1 MRLSFGS
8 AALLLAGSS
17 LTGTILGILR
27 TKLINANFNN
37 FSTSAYFT
45 AFKIP
50 DMIFLMLASGGL
62 SVAFLPVLSDKLNK
76 NGRQESWVLTSYVLN
91 LVAIVMFFFS
101 LLLIIFPHFI
111 LQHTIAGGM
120 SAEKLD
126 LTAAIMRLVAV
137 NPLLFSISSV
147 LSSVQQAIGRF
158 FFTAFAPI
166 VYNTSIIISLYL
178 FRDSMG
184 VVGLGLG
191 AAIGGAL
198 YLIVVFAG
206 MSGLNFRHHLRM
218 NFKNK
223 AFRSVMKAL
232 PPRSIDQGI
241 SSINSLAQNRFANNI
256 SSSATANFENAY
268 ILHNAPVSLIG
279 LAISTAA
286 FPRFTERIS
295 QGRPD
300 LFKKEFLNVLRMMI
314 WISVPVVA
322 TSYFTRDY
330 LARIIF
336 ARDNREIAI
345 IFGFLVVG
353 MFFRTLYSIISRFY
367 YAQKD
372 TVTPLLVSILIIVLN
387 VYLAWYL
394 SQKTSYGVSGLAVA
408 ASTVSAI
415 EVVILLAIMS
425 LRDRHLFS
433 KEFLKSLTN
442 ILSVSAFVTIGSYLF
457 SILLP
462 LNVGDRGLTLM
473 VKVALIGIL
482 TIVVHVLV
490 SWLFGVDEV
499 KPVINKIR
507 KVVMRQI
514 KIQ

>member
-1 MRLSFGS
+1 
-8 AALLLAGSS
+8 
-17 LTGTILGILR
+17 
-27 TKLINANFNN
+27 
-37 FSTSAYFT
+37 
-45 AFKIP
+45 
-50 DMIFLMLASGGL
+50 
-62 SVAFLPVLSDKLNK
+62 
-76 NGRQESWVLTSYVLN
+76 
-91 LVAIVMFFFS
+91 
-101 LLLIIFPHFI
+101 
-111 LQHTIAGGM
+111 
-120 SAEKLD
+120 
-126 LTAAIMRLVAV
+126 
-137 NPLLFSISSV
+137 
-147 LSSVQQAIGRF
+147 
-158 FFTAFAPI
+158 
-166 VYNTSIIISLYL
+166 
-178 FRDSMG
+178 SMG